1 MSLGHPFMFNILP
14 GTIMTYY
21 FTTSPLFG
29 IVILT
34 KLNLLFKSFD

>member
-21 FTTSPLFG
+21 FTTSPLWHSDTHK
-29 IVILT
+29 I
-34 KLNLLFKSFD
+34 KSFIQVF